1 MGLLR
6 SFRAWRKLRRLPSI
20 KIETKA
26 AEAEI
31 EPAAHA
37 KWAVVIRN
45 AEGARV
51 GEAIYG
57 LSQLTD
63 RLYVHSLEI
72 APSERRRGYA
82 LAFLMMLNRY
92 YKVPIVPMGE
102 TPGGSPFWVNV
113 SKLGPGGLAVLLD
126 EKADGADKPR
136 SRA

>member
-6 SFRAWRKLRRLPSI
+6 SFRAWCKLRRLPPI

-26 AEAEI
+26 AEAEN
-31 EPAAHA
+31 EAATHA

-45 AEGARV
+45 ADGARV

-92 YKVPIVPMGE
+92 YKVPIVPMSE
-102 TPGGSPFWVNV
+102 MPGGSPFWVTV
-113 SKLGPGGLAVLLD
+113 SKLRPGGLAVQFEQRSD
-126 EKADGADKPR
+126 AADKPPP
-136 SRA
+136 RA

>member
-26 AEAEI
+26 AEAGS

-45 AEGARV
+45 AQGARI

-72 APSERRRGYA
+72 APSARRRGYA

-92 YKVPIVPMGE
+92 YKVPIVPMSDRAAGN
-102 TPGGSPFWVNV
+102 PFWTAVR
-113 SKLGPGGLAVLLD
+113 KLRPGGLAVLF
-126 EKADGADKPR
+126 EERGEGAGGLPPR
-136 SRA
+136 A

>member
-26 AEAEI
+26 AAAQS

-37 KWAVVIRN
+37 KWAVVIRS
-45 AEGARV
+45 ADGARV
-51 GEAIYG
+51 GEATYG
-57 LSQLTD
+57 LSRLTD

-72 APSERRRGYA
+72 APSARRRGYA

-92 YKVPIVPMGE
+92 YKVPIVPMSDRA
-102 TPGGSPFWVNV
+102 GGSPFWASVK
-113 SKLGPGGLAVLLD
+113 KLRPGGLAVLFD
-126 EKADGADKPR
+126 ERADGAGMPPPH
-136 SRA
+136 A